1 MGASSAGV
9 TPTTRPF
16 LTFRSKLQPV
26 PQKGQVVRTF
36 VTSHGR
42 VPTKCL
48 LIRAPV
54 GQAATHC
61 PHIRQI
67 SRSMGRSKDVVTVE
81 FTPRPTKSTVPVT

>member
-1 MGASSAGV
+1 M
-9 TPTTRPF
+9 
-16 LTFRSKLQPV
+16 
-26 PQKGQVVRTF
+26 VRTF
-36 VTSHGR
+36 VTSHRR

-67 SRSMGRSKDVVTVE
+67 SRSMGRSKDV
-81 FTPRPTKSTVPVT
+81 KSGRWQHYGPELLRFRDRNERECYPPGVILRISL